1 MVRIRLW
8 AIGIGEVREIFGAPS
23 EVAAARLAE
32 LTPPAVTSPRA
43 PGLLGKLGPLLR
55 RASDAPVIPA
65 DQPTRADA
73 EALLKGSFIV
83 PNRLP
88 AAWALVT
95 RWVGEQAWGALEVRL
110 DRDRVDFDLARA
122 GSRRT
127 TASAICGTGTPRCR
141 YGPGHARRWVTCAT
155 RTRSNWQR
163 PGPKAWPNW
172 TRGRAVE
179 TSRLSSTGWTRCPA
193 GPTRR
198 LPGSGRCR
206 TCLPWPGRGD
216 MAVSG
221 LVREG

>member
-88 AAWALVT
+88 AGLEKLREQQAAGRRCVLVSASPELFLRPWAEALGFSHVIAT
-95 RWVGEQAWGALEVRL
+95 QLEEADGRCTGRLGSANCYGAEKVRRIEAQL
-110 DRDRVDFDLARA
+110 
-122 GSRRT
+122 
-127 TASAICGTGTPRCR
+127 
-141 YGPGHARRWVTCAT
+141 GPG
-155 RTRSNWQR
+155 
-163 PGPKAWPNW
+163 AWTDSW
-172 TRGRAVE
+172 AFGDSRAD
-179 TSRLSSTGWTRCPA
+179 
-193 GPTRR
+193 
-198 LPGSGRCR
+198 LPMLRASGRGFLR
-206 TCLPWPGRGD
+206 RGEHFD
-216 MAVSG
+216 PVS
-221 LVREG
+221 

>member
-32 LTPPAVTSPRA
+32 LTPPAVTSLRA

-122 GSRRT
+122 GVSAHYSVSHLWHRD
-127 TASAICGTGTPRCR
+127 ASLPL
-141 YGPGHARRWVTCAT
+141 
-155 RTRSNWQR
+155 R
-163 PGPKAWPNW
+163 PGPREEVGYLRHQN
-172 TRGRAVE
+172 AVE
-179 TSRLSSTGWTRCPA
+179 LAAAWAEGLAELDEGESRRDVQTIVDWLDQMPGWADSALARQRPVPDLFALA
-193 GPTRR
+193 GP
-198 LPGSGRCR
+198 G
-206 TCLPWPGRGD
+206 
-216 MAVSG
+216 
-221 LVREG
+221 